1 MVALSACQCVN
12 TPTDDKFEP
21 LNRKWSD
28 WKARLFASEL
38 LTIVVIELV
47 TPSISVRIDTLTS
60 QTGEAE

>member
-1 MVALSACQCVN
+1 MN